1 METQNLISIQH
12 FCEHYSVPVTF
23 ITELKDYELIEVI
36 VTDNQDYIRITEIN
50 EVEKMIR
57 LHYDLNINLEGVD
70 VIYNLLNQV
79 DSLKKEI
86 TDIQNKL
93 LFYEHFKNL

>member
-1 METQNLISIQH
+1 METQNLISIQR
-12 FCEHYSVPVTF
+12 FCEHYSIPVKF
-23 ITELKDYELIEVI
+23 INELREYELIEII
-36 VTDNQDYIRITEIN
+36 VTDSQDYIKITEIN

-70 VIYNLLNQV
+70 VIYNLLDQV

-86 TDIQNKL
+86 TDLQNKL

>member
-12 FCEHYSVPVTF
+12 FCNHYSIPVTF
-23 ITELKDYELIEVI
+23 ITDLKEYELIEVI
-36 VTDNQDYIRITEIN
+36 VTDNEDFLNITQIN

-70 VIYNLLNQV
+70 VISGLLKQV
-79 DSLKKEI
+79 TSLQEEI
-86 TDIQNKL
+86 QILKNKL
-93 LFYEHFKNL
+93 SFYED